1 MTERRWVLQ
10 GSHLWPSERE
20 PLPSEIV
27 SVPMPRG
34 SCLLWTGS
42 TLHGA
47 GSSAADAAIRH
58 GLLFAFCL
66 SWLRPEMNMHF
77 SCPAEVAAGMDERM
91 STLLGFAGSHR
102 YGPHPYISG
111 PVFATEYTV
120 CPQRSASALLSRLED
135 QAVKD
140 VGPQGYPGDATD
152 YGAGGLYD
160 EEGGVVADEAP
171 RGFAQQSEEGERPKL

>member
-27 SVPMPRG
+27 SVPAPRG
-34 SCLLWTGS
+34 SCILWTGS

-58 GLLFAFCL
+58 GLLLAYCL

-120 CPQRSASALLSRLED
+120 CPQRSASALLSFGGSGVQGRWSAGVSGRRDGLRRGR
-135 QAVKD
+135 AV
-140 VGPQGYPGDATD
+140 
-152 YGAGGLYD
+152 
-160 EEGGVVADEAP
+160 
-171 RGFAQQSEEGERPKL
+171 

>member
-1 MTERRWVLQ
+1 MLPCWGLQ

-27 SVPMPRG
+27 SCPMPRG

-58 GLLFAFCL
+58 GLLLAFCL

-120 CPQRSASALLSRLED
+120 RPRCLALAPSTRLGC
-135 QAVKD
+135 Q
-140 VGPQGYPGDATD
+140 
-152 YGAGGLYD
+152 
-160 EEGGVVADEAP
+160 
-171 RGFAQQSEEGERPKL
+171 